1 MVVIFSRKRKRT
13 KKHLTLAGRGLTL
26 GALLVLLLVVALPML
41 LGRQE
46 ARLRLEQL
54 RSNMVSFNDL
64 LRLDADEATKVN
76 PATYFSLEIP
86 KIGAVSEVIPNVD
99 THKKEVY
106 SEALRRGVA
115 HAAGTMFPGTGG
127 SVTLFA
133 HSTDIAANIGT
144 YNAVFYRL
152 DELQP
157 GDTITIWYL
166 GEKLTYSVVGRRV
179 TPPNDVS
186 VFTKEQNGDKLY
198 LVTCTPRGTTQNRL
212 IIEAKLV

>member
-1 MVVIFSRKRKRT
+1 MVVIYSRKRKRA
-13 KKHLTLAGRGLTL
+13 KKHLKLAGRGLTL
-26 GALLVLLLVVALPML
+26 GSLLVLLLVVALPMI

-46 ARLRLEQL
+46 ARVRLAAL
-54 RSNMVSFNDL
+54 KSNMVSFNDL

-86 KIGAVSEVIPNVD
+86 KISATSLVIPNVD
-99 THKKEVY
+99 THNQKVY
-106 SEALRRGVA
+106 GEALKQGVA

-152 DELQP
+152 DELNP

-179 TPPNDVS
+179 TPPNDVA
-186 VFTKEQNGDKLY
+186 VFTKETGADKLY

-212 IIEAKLV
+212 IVEAKLV